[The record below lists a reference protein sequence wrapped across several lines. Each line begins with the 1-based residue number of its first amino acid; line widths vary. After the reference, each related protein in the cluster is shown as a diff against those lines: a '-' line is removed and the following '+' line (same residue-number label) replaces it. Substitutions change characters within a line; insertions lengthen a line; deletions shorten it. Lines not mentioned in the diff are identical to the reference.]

1 MSKCDD
7 TSPFFCSSLM
17 PTSQKEIPAALHN
30 LRTVWN
36 RQCLYKKRRET
47 ESNHAY
53 TKFKQ
58 NYNPNIA
65 VGGIFNTRQSN
76 LAIFKVG
83 SERPER

>member
-36 RQCLYKKRRET
+36 RQCLYKKRREKFCFSCLYEV
-47 ESNHAY
+47 ESE
-53 TKFKQ
+53 F
-58 NYNPNIA
+58 
-65 VGGIFNTRQSN
+65 
-76 LAIFKVG
+76 
-83 SERPER
+83 